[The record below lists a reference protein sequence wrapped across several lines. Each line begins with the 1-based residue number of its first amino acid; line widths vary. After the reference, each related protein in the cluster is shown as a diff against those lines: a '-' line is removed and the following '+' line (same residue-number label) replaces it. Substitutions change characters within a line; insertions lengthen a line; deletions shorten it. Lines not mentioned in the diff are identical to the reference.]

1 VTRSDLGH
9 QRLIQV
15 LLTGALLTAAM
26 LLGLAGQALIAYF
39 FGAGVRSD
47 ALFLARD
54 VSDLAAKALLTAQAT
69 GVLVPFVLSLS
80 AREDQRV
87 ADRALAAILAA
98 VALAGTALAV
108 VVVLLA
114 GPLVAILA
122 PGFDDATADLATD
135 LLRIIAIMAPFVA
148 VAALASVA
156 LQARQRFGRAM
167 AGNVFGGVALLA
179 AMPALVH
186 AWGVEG
192 AAAAMAIGAVVQAI
206 CGWAFLMADGMP
218 GVVAPWAERAAVGD
232 FVRRTLPF
240 VPYAAVSQGSG
251 VTLRIAASTLGT
263 GLYTSFALAYRL
275 YRSVISLLLTPIQQ
289 VLLPALSASEAGDRR
304 AAADDELVATIRYAA
319 FVLMPV
325 AVVLVALSGETVSV
339 VFERGAFTPDDADST
354 AEVLALFSLSLLPNA
369 LYVLLEQSAYARR
382 HTRLVVR
389 TNVALE
395 VVQGALYVPLVLLLG
410 VAGIPVAALLGLI
423 VAVTSYVVVLRPAR
437 LRAHASFALRLAL
450 CGAVMLAA
458 VLVAAELVER
468 AVDPPP
474 GIRRL
479 LIVVPA
485 VVVGAAAYL
494 IAARAARLSEPR
506 RLTELLAGVLQR
518 PQ

>member
-1 VTRSDLGH
+1 
-9 QRLIQV
+9 
-15 LLTGALLTAAM
+15 
-26 LLGLAGQALIAYF
+26 
-39 FGAGVRSD
+39 
-47 ALFLARD
+47 
-54 VSDLAAKALLTAQAT
+54 
-69 GVLVPFVLSLS
+69 
-80 AREDQRV
+80 
-87 ADRALAAILAA
+87 
-98 VALAGTALAV
+98 
-108 VVVLLA
+108 
-114 GPLVAILA
+114 
-122 PGFDDATADLATD
+122 
-135 LLRIIAIMAPFVA
+135 
-148 VAALASVA
+148 
-156 LQARQRFGRAM
+156 
-167 AGNVFGGVALLA
+167 
-179 AMPALVH
+179 
-186 AWGVEG
+186 
-192 AAAAMAIGAVVQAI
+192 
-206 CGWAFLMADGMP
+206 
-218 GVVAPWAERAAVGD
+218 
-232 FVRRTLPF
+232 VRRTLPF

-474 GIRRL
+474 GIRQL